1 MTDSRAAHAHP
12 PAYSVD
18 IQGVSQHFMQGD
30 TRIDVLKNID
40 LKSATEKSSQSW
52 DRPAAA
58 NQPC

>member
-12 PAYSVD
+12 LAYSVN

-52 DRPAAA
+52 DRPVAA

>member
-12 PAYSVD
+12 LAYSVN

-40 LKSATEKSSQSW
+40 LKV
-52 DRPAAA
+52 RYG
-58 NQPC
+58 